1 MVRLMKKTIKYIVPA
16 LVALFAALSCN
27 KDRLSN
33 ESVIKDSTIEMNAF
47 DYWLES
53 NLLRPYN
60 IDFKYRFELNES
72 DMGFWT
78 VPPTYESAIIY
89 AHLVKYLCVET
100 YDEIAGITFTRSWFP
115 KMFFLVGEWEYR
127 SNNSKTLGT
136 AEAGKKI
143 MLAGANELPFWFE
156 YYADDPAALREEINA
171 EYIKVIH
178 HEFTHILNQTKE
190 YSDSFKEV
198 TAPTYVAD
206 ACFDTDDYW
215 HGRGYVTAYAQSEPG
230 EDFAEILSE
239 YITHDAAWWDA
250 LLKDATSQMPEIR
263 KNYPDATDGAT
274 YLTTKLDIVREY
286 MQSSW
291 NIDID
296 KLRDIVSRRT
306 DDVVSGLVDL
316 TDVTL

>member
-1 MVRLMKKTIKYIVPA
+1 MKKYIYSIAIV
-16 LVALFAALSCN
+16 LAALCASSCLN
-27 KDRLSN
+27 DKIED
-33 ESVIKDSTIEMNAF
+33 ESVIKDSTVEQNDF
-47 DYWLES
+47 DRWLEA
-53 NLLRPYN
+53 NFLKPYN
-60 IDFKYRFELNES
+60 IEFKYRYALNES
-72 DMGFWT
+72 DMGFYT
-78 VPPTYESAIIY
+78 VPADVESSVIY
-89 AHLVKYLCVET
+89 AHLVKYLCIDT
-100 YDEIAGITFTRSWFP
+100 YDEVAGVAFTRSYFP
-115 KMFFLVGEWEYR
+115 KMFFLIGTWEYR
-127 SNNSKTLGT
+127 NNGSIVLGT